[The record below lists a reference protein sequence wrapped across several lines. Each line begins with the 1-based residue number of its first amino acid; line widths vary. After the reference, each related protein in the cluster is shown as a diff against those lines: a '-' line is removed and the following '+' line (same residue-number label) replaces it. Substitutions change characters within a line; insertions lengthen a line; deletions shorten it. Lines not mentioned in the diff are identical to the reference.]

1 MIKLVYCVRRR
12 ADLPAQDFYDYWL
25 NQHGPRVRS
34 VAEEIGARRYVQSH
48 TVAPEINQMLQSDRG
63 TAPAYDGIT
72 EVWWDSADALMA
84 ALSTK
89 EGAAAF
95 AMLGEDEAH
104 LVDFSQCRVFM
115 TEEHEIFN
123 I

>member
-1 MIKLVYCVRRR
+1 MIKLVYCARRR
-12 ADLPAQDFYDYWL
+12 AGLSAQEFYDYWL

-34 VAEEIGARRYVQSH
+34 VAEKIGARRYVQSH

-72 EVWWDSADALMA
+72 EVWWDSADALMT

-95 AMLGEDEAH
+95 AMLGKDEAH
-104 LVDFSQCRVFM
+104 LINFSQSRIFM

>member
-1 MIKLVYCVRRR
+1 MIKLVYCARRR
-12 ADLPAQDFYDYWL
+12 ADLPVQEFYDYWL
-25 NQHGPRVRS
+25 NQHGPRVRA
-34 VAEEIGARRYVQSH
+34 VAEKIGARRYVQSH
-48 TVAPEINQMLQSDRG
+48 TIAPEINQMLQGDRG

-72 EVWWDSADALMA
+72 EVWWDSADSLMA

-104 LVDFSQCRVFM
+104 LIDFAQSRIFM

-123 I
+123 S

>member
-1 MIKLVYCVRRR
+1 MIKLVYCARRR
-12 ADLPAQDFYDYWL
+12 PGLAAQEFYDYWL

-34 VAEEIGARRYVQSH
+34 VAEKIGARRYVQSH